1 MRQGASS
8 GALRH
13 LGVPLPGSGIKIVP
27 RAQLHLSEEQ
37 IALGEVFIPAHAIS
51 YQSCERY

>member
-13 LGVPLPGSGIKIVP
+13 LGVSLPGSGIKIVP